1 MLAKYFEIPEPVRDV
16 SFILDKRERDVLEEA
31 IGVVNS
37 MSGGWDSLRNPD
49 FSPDSLLA
57 AQIKNTFKHSSHTED
72 TLSATIYLLK
82 HMAHNW
88 DDWVS
93 RRTKTQVKDE
103 ENRRFLESWVNSHM
117 YTTTTNRFILMSYL
131 ENLLTNLEGW
141 NAADKQGSGA
151 EHLIFSIQ
159 SAIIKLKVDSEG
171 LDSFKEFVKFEGGG
185 VADFE
190 KTDDYKVEVYK
201 EFIGLEFPSDYEL
214 CEELC
219 QENIRFMKEFE
230 AAGDI
235 GAELNTLRHAMQ
247 MKNLDILQKA
257 MRSPPPAKLSK
268 LRRTP
273 EYLLAIGLEQEL
285 LLSEEDEEFEQLL
298 QDEEVQKESLLQK
311 EQKESLLQKEQ
322 KEQKK
327 SKDE

>member
-1 MLAKYFEIPEPVRDV
+1 MCISRFIRILAKYFEVPEPVRDV
-16 SFILDKRERDVLEEA
+16 SFILDKRERAVLEEA
-31 IGVVNS
+31 ISTVNS
-37 MSGGWDSLRNPD
+37 MKGGWDFLRNPE

-57 AQIKNTFKHSSHTED
+57 TQLKNSLKHPSHTED
-72 TLSATIYLLK
+72 TLSATMYLLK

-88 DDWVS
+88 EDWVA

-103 ENRRFLESWVNSHM
+103 ENRNFLEKWVNSHM
-117 YTTTTNRFILMSYL
+117 YTATTNRFILTSYL
-131 ENLLTNLEGW
+131 ENLLMNIQGW
-141 NAADKQGSGA
+141 SMADKQGSGA
-151 EHLIFSIQ
+151 NHLIFSIQ
-159 SAIIKLKVDSEG
+159 SAIVNVDVEG

-201 EFIGLEFPSDYEL
+201 KFIELEFPSDYQL

-235 GAELNTLRHAMQ
+235 SAEVDTLRHAMQ

-257 MRSPPPAKLSK
+257 MRSPPAAKLSK

-273 EYLLAIGLEQEL
+273 EYLVAIGLEQEIL
-285 LLSEEDEEFEQLL
+285 LEDEEFEQLL
-298 QDEEVQKESLLQK
+298 QESLLQEVQKE
-311 EQKESLLQKEQ
+311 
-322 KEQKK
+322 K

>member
-1 MLAKYFEIPEPVRDV
+1 MCVSRFIRFLAKYFEVPEPVRDV
-16 SFILDKRERDVLEEA
+16 SFILDKRERAVLEEA
-31 IGVVNS
+31 IGTVNL
-37 MSGGWDSLRNPD
+37 MKGGWDFLRNPE

-57 AQIKNTFKHSSHTED
+57 AHIKNSLKHPSHTED
-72 TLSATIYLLK
+72 TLSATMYLLK

-88 DDWVS
+88 EDWVA

-103 ENRRFLESWVNSHM
+103 ENRNFLEKWVNSHM
-117 YTTTTNRFILMSYL
+117 YTATTNRFILMSYL
-131 ENLLTNLEGW
+131 ENLLMNMEGW
-141 NAADKQGSGA
+141 NVADKQGSGA
-151 EHLIFSIQ
+151 NHLIFSIQ
-159 SAIIKLKVDSEG
+159 SAIVNVDVEG
-171 LDSFKEFVKFEGGG
+171 LDAFKEFVVYEGGG

-201 EFIGLEFPSDYEL
+201 KFIELEFPSDYEL

-235 GAELNTLRHAMQ
+235 RAEVDTLRHAMQ

-257 MRSPPPAKLSK
+257 MRGVSSAKLSK

-273 EYLLAIGLEQEL
+273 EYLVAIGLEQEIL
-285 LLSEEDEEFEQLL
+285 QADEEFEQLL
-298 QDEEVQKESLLQK
+298 QESLLQV
-311 EQKESLLQKEQ
+311 QPP
-322 KEQKK
+322 K

>member
-1 MLAKYFEIPEPVRDV
+1 MLAKYFEVPEPVRDV
-16 SFILDKRERDVLEEA
+16 SFILDKRERAVLEEA
-31 IGVVNS
+31 IGTVS
-37 MSGGWDSLRNPD
+37 LMKGGWDFLRNPE

-57 AQIKNTFKHSSHTED
+57 AQLKNSLKHPSHTED
-72 TLSATIYLLK
+72 TLSATMYLLK

-88 DDWVS
+88 DDWVA

-103 ENRRFLESWVNSHM
+103 ENRNFLEKWVNSHM
-117 YTTTTNRFILMSYL
+117 YTATTNRFILTSYL
-131 ENLLTNLEGW
+131 ENLLENIEGW
-141 NAADKQGSGA
+141 NVADKQGSGA

-159 SAIIKLKVDSEG
+159 SAIVNVDVEG
-171 LDSFKEFVKFEGGG
+171 LDSFKEFVKYENGT

-201 EFIGLEFPSDYEL
+201 KFIELEFPSDYEL

-219 QENIRFMKEFE
+219 QENIRFMKDFE

-235 GAELNTLRHAMQ
+235 RAEVDTLRHAMQ

-257 MRSPPPAKLSK
+257 MRGPPAAKLAK

-273 EYLLAIGLEQEL
+273 EYLVAIGLEQEI
-285 LLSEEDEEFEQLL
+285 LLSEADEEFEQLL
-298 QDEEVQKESLLQK
+298 QDEEVQKKQ
-311 EQKESLLQKEQ
+311 
-322 KEQKK
+322 K

>member
-1 MLAKYFEIPEPVRDV
+1 MCISRFIRILAKYFEVPEPVRDV
-16 SFILDKRERDVLEEA
+16 SFIIDKRERAVLEEA
-31 IGVVNS
+31 IGTVNS
-37 MSGGWDSLRNPD
+37 MKGGWDFLRNPD

-57 AQIKNTFKHSSHTED
+57 VQIKNSLKHPSHTED

-88 DDWVS
+88 EDWVA
-93 RRTKTQVKDE
+93 RRRKTQAKDE
-103 ENRRFLESWVNSHM
+103 ENRRFLEKWVNSHM
-117 YTTTTNRFILMSYL
+117 YTATTNRFILTSYL
-131 ENLLTNLEGW
+131 ENLLENIEGW

-151 EHLIFSIQ
+151 DHLIFSIQ
-159 SAIIKLKVDSEG
+159 SAIVNLDVES
-171 LDSFKEFVKFEGGG
+171 LDSYKEFVKFEGGG

-201 EFIGLEFPSDYEL
+201 KFIELEFPSDYEL

-230 AAGDI
+230 GAGDI
-235 GAELNTLRHAMQ
+235 SAEVDDLRHAMQ

-257 MRSPPPAKLSK
+257 MRGPNAAKLAK

-273 EYLLAIGLEQEL
+273 EYIVAIALEREILLA
-285 LLSEEDEEFEQLL
+285 DEEFEQLL
-298 QDEEVQKESLLQK
+298 QGEEV
-311 EQKESLLQKEQ
+311 
-322 KEQKK
+322 QKK

>member
-1 MLAKYFEIPEPVRDV
+1 MCISIFIRILAKYFEVPEPVRDV
-16 SFILDKRERDVLEEA
+16 SFIIDKRERAVLEEA
-31 IGVVNS
+31 IGTVNS
-37 MSGGWDSLRNPD
+37 MKGGWDFLRNPD

-57 AQIKNTFKHSSHTED
+57 VQIKNSLKHPSHTED
-72 TLSATIYLLK
+72 TLSATMYLLK

-88 DDWVS
+88 EDWVA
-93 RRTKTQVKDE
+93 RRRKTQAKDE
-103 ENRRFLESWVNSHM
+103 ENRRFLEKWVNSHM
-117 YTTTTNRFILMSYL
+117 YTATTNRFILTSYL
-131 ENLLTNLEGW
+131 ENLLMNMEGW
-141 NAADKQGSGA
+141 SAADKQGSGA

-159 SAIIKLKVDSEG
+159 SAIVNLDVES

-190 KTDDYKVEVYK
+190 KTDDYKVAVYK
-201 EFIGLEFPSDYEL
+201 EFIGLQFPSDYEL
-214 CEELC
+214 CEQLC

-235 GAELNTLRHAMQ
+235 SAEVDTLRHAIQ

-257 MRSPPPAKLSK
+257 MRIPNAAKLSK

-273 EYLLAIGLEQEL
+273 EYIVAIGLEREIL
-285 LLSEEDEEFEQLL
+285 LADEEFEQLL
-298 QDEEVQKESLLQK
+298 QDEEVQKE
-311 EQKESLLQKEQ
+311 
-322 KEQKK
+322 K

>member
-1 MLAKYFEIPEPVRDV
+1 MCVSRFIRMLAKYFEVPEPVRDV
-16 SFILDKRERDVLEEA
+16 SFIIDRRERDVLEEA
-31 IGVVNS
+31 IGEINS
-37 MSGGWDSLRNPD
+37 MKGGWDSLRNPD
-49 FSPDSLLA
+49 FSPDSLIA
-57 AQIKNTFKHSSHTED
+57 SQIKNSLKHASHTED

-88 DDWVS
+88 EDWVS

-117 YTTTTNRFILMSYL
+117 YTATTNRFILMSYL

-141 NAADKQGSGA
+141 NVADKQGSGA
-151 EHLIFSIQ
+151 DHLIFSIQ
-159 SAIIKLKVDSEG
+159 SAIVKLKLDIEG

-185 VADFE
+185 VSDFE

-235 GAELNTLRHAMQ
+235 SAEVDTLRHAMQ

-257 MRSPPPAKLSK
+257 MRLPNPTKLSK

-273 EYLLAIGLEQEL
+273 EYLVAIALEREILLA
-285 LLSEEDEEFEQLL
+285 DEEFEQLL
-298 QDEEVQKESLLQK
+298 QKE
-311 EQKESLLQKEQ
+311 
-322 KEQKK
+322 K